1 MKFYVV
7 IDTNVL
13 ISAGLKRYSNFDIII
28 KAISGV

>member
-13 ISAGLKRYSNFDIII
+13 VSSVLKPESNPGIIYNL
-28 KAISGV
+28 V